1 MSGHAKYRDWSIK
14 VAPVI
19 HGDLFRACVVVTG
32 SHAEGEPQ
40 GFVFN
45 DLGDCA
51 TRDAAYNRGIAWAKR
66 WVDENFRRRKPL
78 PMKIQ
83 HREWPI
89 TSAPQRRGHLWQAWV
104 EVERG
109 PWEDEGQGE
118 IFHFTDIGYYDTQKP
133 AKQRGLEW
141 AKAWLDS
148 NY

>member
-1 MSGHAKYRDWSIK
+1 MANHIGA
-14 VAPVI
+14 
-19 HGDLFRACVVVTG
+19 
-32 SHAEGEPQ
+32 
-40 GFVFN
+40 
-45 DLGDCA
+45 
-51 TRDAAYNRGIAWAKR
+51 
-66 WVDENFRRRKPL
+66 
-78 PMKIQ
+78 
-83 HREWPI
+83 
-89 TSAPQRRGHLWQAWV
+89 QRRGHLWQAWV